1 MIHLLKEVGRGKRGA
16 RDLTYEEAL
25 QAAASILGAQATPA
39 QIGAFFIAERIKMES
54 VEELEAFVKVSR
66 EYADRSFLH
75 AGIDCAGPYDG
86 RKSSFFSTLA
96 TAFVLA
102 AADLPVTLHGTASLP
117 PKWGITLSDILAA
130 KGITGPALAK
140 DSCIRAAKR
149 TGVLYVDAEEWCPPL
164 KQLRPIREELGMRTV
179 LNTAEKFVDYSHSP
193 YLTFGVYH
201 NTVFDRLSRL
211 IMKLDYRK
219 AIIIQGS
226 EGSDELFIHR
236 PTRTYRIENG
246 KASLQIIDP
255 EAYGLDVPVPEISWT
270 PSEQADATA
279 EVLLGKGD
287 LAFIYQ
293 VLLNGAVR
301 LQLADKVRSVE
312 EGIYTCKALLDS
324 GKPWELYS
332 KWLSLLIESTPKGDA
347 VSPMG
352 RHASQ

>member
-1 MIHLLKEVGRGKRGA
+1 MIHLLKEVGRGKRGT

-25 QAAASILGAQATPA
+25 QAAESILGLQATPA

-54 VEELEAFVKVSR
+54 VEELEAFVQVCR
-66 EYADRSFLH
+66 EYADRSFVH
-75 AGIDCAGPYDG
+75 EGVDCAGPYDG

-130 KGITGPALAK
+130 KGISGSLLSK
-140 DSCIRAAKR
+140 ESCIRAAHQS
-149 TGVLYVDAEEWCPPL
+149 GVLYVHAEEWCPPL
-164 KQLRPIREELGMRTV
+164 KNLRPIREELGMRTV

-193 YLTFGVYH
+193 FLTFGVYH

-211 IMKLDYRK
+211 ILKLGYRK

-246 KASLQIIDP
+246 EASLHIIDP
-255 EAYGLDVPVPEISWT
+255 EAYGLDTPVPDISWT
-270 PSEQADATA
+270 PSEQANVTA
-279 EVLLGKGD
+279 EVLQGKGD
-287 LAFIYQ
+287 IAFMYQ
-293 VLLNGAVR
+293 ILLNGAVR
-301 LQLADKVRSVE
+301 LQLADRVKSIE
-312 EGIYTCKALLDS
+312 EGIYTCKALLES
-324 GKPWELYS
+324 GKPEALYGE
-332 KWLSLLIESTPKGDA
+332 WLSMLRNP
-347 VSPMG
+347 
-352 RHASQ
+352 SQMMA

>member
-25 QAAASILGAQATPA
+25 QAAESILGLQATPA

-54 VEELEAFVKVSR
+54 VEELEAFVQVCR
-66 EYADRSFLH
+66 EYADRSFVH
-75 AGIDCAGPYDG
+75 EGVDCAGPYDG

-96 TAFVLA
+96 TAFMLA

-130 KGITGPALAK
+130 KGISGSLLAK
-140 DSCIRAAKR
+140 ESCIRAAHQS
-149 TGVLYVDAEEWCPPL
+149 GVLYVHAEEWCPPL
-164 KQLRPIREELGMRTV
+164 KNLRPIREELGMRTV

-193 YLTFGVYH
+193 FLTFGVYH

-211 IMKLDYRK
+211 ILKLGYRK

-236 PTRTYRIENG
+236 PTRTYRVENG
-246 KASLQIIDP
+246 EASLHIIDP
-255 EAYGLDVPVPEISWT
+255 EAYGLDTPVPDISWT
-270 PSEQADATA
+270 PSEQANVTA
-279 EVLLGKGD
+279 EVLQGKGD
-287 LAFIYQ
+287 IAFIYQ

-301 LQLADKVRSVE
+301 LHLADKVRSVE

-324 GKPWELYS
+324 GKPWELYD
-332 KWLSLLIESTPKGDA
+332 KWLSLLLEPIPHDGWTSPIFRQ
-347 VSPMG
+347 VS
-352 RHASQ
+352 H